1 MFYFILF
8 FSIFLLHISLLHVI
22 YYFIIYIY
30 PRRQQLELNS
40 TSEPVRYGKYVSIK
54 VCIKVLVTKIKK
66 LAGNKT

>member
-30 PRRQQLELNS
+30 PRRQLELNS